1 MEEKELGKI
10 TFAEFGQCSDRPFLF
25 GLHLCFEFGGGGSGC
40 CDGCKYTVNVHEEC
54 KYDNVDDKYKRILEI
69 IEFVDKTLKDAK
81 VNHVSE
87 LVNKPVEV
95 TLKDS
100 WFKDFRILTEVI

>member
-1 MEEKELGKI
+1 MEEKSLGKI

-40 CDGCKYTVNVHEEC
+40 CVGSKYMVNISKEC
-54 KYDNVDDKYKRILEI
+54 KWKNIEDRQKRMLEI
-69 IEFVDKTLKDAK
+69 IEFTDETLKDAK
-81 VNHVSE
+81 VNYVSE
-87 LVNKPVEV
+87 LINKPVEV
-95 TLKDS
+95 TLENS